1 MRFLFRINLD
11 AYLLRGLDLLDVG
24 WRVGMALQFSVRR
37 YAVHAIGETAM
48 PTLVMLHQ
56 HSQTATLG
64 CKARYLVFISVA
76 PMLRGKYLFGQLAY
90 LIGLVT
96 YLFLLFVQR
105 FVLLRYAFRQVFLY
119 VKVLVERL
127 LLVVNLHVQSLH
139 LGLVGV
145 MLDKFGL
152 RIVLAL
158 TRRQDKV
165 KHDVADKAYAGES
178 EYK

>member
-11 AYLLRGLDLLDVG
+11 AYLLRGLGQLDVG
-24 WRVGMALQFSVRR
+24 RHIGLALQFRVRR
-37 YAVHAIGETAM
+37 YAVHAVGELAV
-48 PTLVMLHQ
+48 PTLEMHHQ
-56 HSQTATLG
+56 YSQTATFG

-90 LIGLVT
+90 PIGLVT
-96 YLFLLFVQR
+96 YLVLLFVQS
-105 FVLLRYAFRQVFLY
+105 FVLLRYALRQVFLY

-127 LLVVNLHVQSLH
+127 LLVVNLHVQTLD

-145 MLDKFGL
+145 MLGKFGL

-158 TRRQDKV
+158 TAR
-165 KHDVADKAYAGES
+165 
-178 EYK
+178 